1 MTTANITRA
10 GAQQRSRVVTADA
23 YQVTVDLSGLG
34 LDGEP
39 LAEPTETF
47 ISTTEITFTSRGGAS
62 HVDLIADEVLDAW
75 LDETEVDAT
84 AFADGKLPFTSE
96 PGEHRLIVTA
106 LCRYS
111 HTGEGLHRFVD
122 PADGKVYLYT
132 QFETADARRVF
143 ANFEQ
148 PDQKATFQLN
158 VIAPK
163 HWLVVSNAQAVEP
176 VEGANGNGIWEFE
189 PTLKVATYITA
200 LIAGEYHRVEHSLKT
215 KLGEIPASVMC
226 RQSMTEYLDDDR
238 IMHTTQRGFD
248 VYEECFGFPYPFG
261 SYDQI
266 FVPEFNAGAMEN
278 AGCVTFRDEY
288 LFRSRVGQEMYESR
302 DNTILHELA
311 HMWFGDLVTMTWW
324 DDLWLNESFAEWAS
338 HFCLAKIHAADGGGD
353 PWVGFCNGRKSW
365 AYRQDQ
371 LPTTHPIAAD
381 MVDLEAVEQ
390 NFDGITYA
398 KGASVLKQLVAFV
411 GEDAFLAG
419 VKQYFEDHAFGNT
432 QLSDLLEAL
441 EQSSG
446 RDLSQFSAQWLETTG
461 PNTLRADF
469 DVDAEGKFTRF
480 DVVQTAHPE
489 HPTLRTHRMGIGIF
503 TLTGSGDDQVLG
515 RSHELEVD
523 IDGERTAIPA
533 LVGVHRGDLVL
544 LNDRDLTYAK
554 VRLDEKSLS
563 TLVGHVHQMDD
574 PLARAVCWAAAW
586 DMCRDAEMPAADYIS
601 LVLQGVASE
610 TDPNAVAFL
619 HNQAIAAGVTYTADD
634 QRSASRARLTAG
646 FAGLL
651 KGAEAGSDHQLS
663 FANGI
668 ISAVDSPAGAELLK
682 AWLAGEE
689 VPEGLQIDADMRWRI
704 TCALARMGAIG
715 SAEIDAE
722 AERDKTISGAERA
735 AAARASLP
743 DADAKAEAW
752 RLAAD
757 DPDVP
762 NGTQEQICRAFW
774 RDSQGELLAPYA
786 EKYLALCRAIS
797 GSEGIWKTRG
807 HAASQNAL
815 VLLFPSVPVA
825 NEAFLG
831 RVDELLA
838 EPGLSAGVRRVL
850 LEQSDA
856 ARRALRCQAVGA

>member
-1 MTTANITRA
+1 MTTANITRES
-10 GAQQRSRVVTADA
+10 AQQRSRIVTAEA
-23 YQVTVDLSGLG
+23 YLVTVDLSGLG

-47 ISTTEITFTSRGGAS
+47 LSTSEITFTSQGGES

-75 LDETEVDAT
+75 LDETQVDVT
-84 AFADGKLPFTSE
+84 RFADGTLPFSSE
-96 PGEHRLIVTA
+96 PGEHRLVVTA

-132 QFETADARRVF
+132 QFETADARRMY
-143 ANFEQ
+143 ATFEQ

-158 VIAPK
+158 VIAPR
-163 HWLVVSNAQAVEP
+163 HWQVVSNAQAVEP

-200 LIAGEYHRVEHSLKT
+200 LIAGEYHRVEHTLKT

-226 RQSMTEYLDDDR
+226 RQSMAEFLDDER

-248 VYEECFGFPYPFG
+248 VFEASFGHPYPFG

-338 HFCLAKIHAADGGGD
+338 HFCLAKIHEADGGTD

-419 VKQYFEDHAFGNT
+419 VQAYFAEHAFGNT
-432 QLSDLLEAL
+432 QLSDLLGAL
-441 EQSSG
+441 EKSSG
-446 RDLSQFSAQWLETTG
+446 RDLSNFSAQWLETTG
-461 PNTLRADF
+461 PNVLRADF
-469 DVDAEGKFTRF
+469 DLDDQGRFTRF
-480 DVVQTAHPE
+480 DVVQTANPE
-489 HPTLRTHRMGIGIF
+489 HPTLRTHRMGIGVF
-503 TLTGSGDDQVLG
+503 TLTDGVLR

-523 IDGERTAIPA
+523 IDGERTPIPA

-554 VRLDEKSLS
+554 VRLDEQSLA
-563 TLVGHVHQMDD
+563 TLVQHVHQMED

-601 LVLQGVASE
+601 LVLQGIAQE
-610 TDPNAVAFL
+610 TDPAALAFL
-619 HNQAIAAGVTYTADD
+619 RNQAVLAGTSYTPDD
-634 QRSASRARLTAG
+634 QRAAGRARLTAG

-651 KGAEAGSDHQLS
+651 KQSEPGSDHQLG

-668 ISAVDSPAGAELLK
+668 ISAVDSAAGAELLK
-682 AWLAGEE
+682 AWLAGDE
-689 VPEGLQIDADMRWRI
+689 VPDGLQIDADMRWRI
-704 TCALARMGAIG
+704 TRALARMGAVG
-715 SAEIDAE
+715 TAEIDAE
-722 AERDKTISGAERA
+722 AQRDKTISGAEWA
-735 AAARASLP
+735 AACRASLP
-743 DADAKAEAW
+743 TTEAKAEAW
-752 RLAAD
+752 RLACE
-757 DPDVP
+757 DPEVP
-762 NGTQEQICRAFW
+762 NGTQEQVCRAFW
-774 RDSQGELLAPYA
+774 SDTQGELLQPYA
-786 EKYLALCRAIS
+786 DKYLELCRAIS
-797 GSEGIWKTRG
+797 GAEGIWKTRG

-815 VLLFPSVPVA
+815 VLLFPTVPVA
-825 NEAFLG
+825 GEAFLG
-831 RVDELLA
+831 RVEELLA
-838 EPGLSAGVRRVL
+838 TDLSAGVRRVL

-856 ARRALRCQAVGA
+856 ARRALRCQAASA